1 MQVREAEM
9 MKEQQK
15 KENMLYA
22 MQLEKIRRD
31 QILHDR
37 RMKKQLRSV
46 EEDHFMKQTM
56 QAADSKQKWVDP
68 YHEKDMEPVHVLS
81 LIHI

>member
-9 MKEQQK
+9 MKEQKK
-15 KENMLYA
+15 KEDELYA

-31 QILHDR
+31 QILNDR
-37 RMKKQLRSV
+37 KMKKHLRSV

-56 QAADSKQKWVDP
+56 QAADKKEKWIDP
-68 YHEKDMEPVHVLS
+68 YHEKDMEHTHVGQDKL
-81 LIHI
+81 